1 MYYWESPGCP
11 EVKNLP
17 YNVVDTGLIPFWRTK
32 IPHAAEQPK
41 SLSTAT
47 APNEPKMLRNAT
59 KTRHSQINKY
69 FFKCSMSSGLYLR
82 SPYPIWQSCK
92 TFSNFSFNARMIQ
105 QQKSEITNPLNISI
119 SRKKEIKDKSSQVI
133 IQKIINFQIY
143 MMLWCIPKVFS
154 HLSPFLI

>member
-69 FFKCSMSSGLYLR
+69 LFKSR
-82 SPYPIWQSCK
+82 NQKK
-92 TFSNFSFNARMIQ
+92 TKERLKN
-105 QQKSEITNPLNISI
+105 
-119 SRKKEIKDKSSQVI
+119 KKVKNQTK
-133 IQKIINFQIY
+133 
-143 MMLWCIPKVFS
+143 
-154 HLSPFLI
+154 LIVS